1 MYRSCE
7 FTQFVRRGWK
17 GSSCRL
23 MVIAV
28 SVSNVFPLRW
38 RWKPRARR
46 NSFLFEFSVEVP
58 FTVTRRAE
66 IWGRV
71 CIVTRLSYPY
81 TGPFWKEKPEELNCK
96 PRPQMLFPFFF
107 RKGVLALFSGFSCLL
122 EHGSTRF
129 AKQTFPVPLCGLDP
143 VVMLCQSIAAVEVV
157 WENQGSSFSAPL
169 IVPLD
174 EGGT

>member
-23 MVIAV
+23 MVIVV
-28 SVSNVFPLRW
+28 SVSNCFPFALTLEASCKKKFLSFW
-38 RWKPRARR
+38 VLCGGSVYGDPQGR
-46 NSFLFEFSVEVP
+46 NLGKSLYCYAFVVSIHWAFKKL
-58 FTVTRRAE
+58 
-66 IWGRV
+66 
-71 CIVTRLSYPY
+71 
-81 TGPFWKEKPEELNCK
+81 KPEELNCK
-96 PRPQMLFPFFF
+96 PRPQTLFPIFF